1 MPDAATCSGGTSATN
16 SVQGD
21 NPSDD
26 SPDSPDSAPLLIGN
40 ATARHR
46 VLIVDDEE
54 ATRLLLARY
63 LTRDLG
69 VEAQLAGTSQQAMR
83 FADNYAYD
91 TILLDLLMPG
101 IGGYQILTELRNST
115 PNMSTPVVIV
125 SVIADRAMQERC
137 RNAGANAYLV
147 KPVERSVLSLTV
159 KQVIE
164 GRKRLRA

>member
-16 SVQGD
+16 SVPED
-21 NPSDD
+21 NSSGH
-26 SPDSPDSAPLLIGN
+26 SPESAPLLAGN
-40 ATARHR
+40 ATTRHR

-125 SVIADRAMQERC
+125 SVIADTAMQERC
-137 RNAGANAYLV
+137 RVAGATAYLV
-147 KPVERSVLSLTV
+147 KPVERSVLTLTV

-164 GRKRLRA
+164 GRKKSRA